1 MLDPTRDHDIKA
13 VAIGLGRKIARG
25 AGSGGY
31 SALLTTR
38 RYMYDK
44 AQGLSELVRIG
55 LRWEAALLARKQ
67 RTNYASINV
76 KYLIVLPPSR

>member
-38 RYMYDK
+38 RHDK
-44 AQGLSELVRIG
+44 AQGLSELVRVG
-55 LRWEAALLARKQ
+55 LRLEAALLARKL
-67 RTNYASINV
+67 RTNYASINI
-76 KYLIVLPPSR
+76 KYLIILPPAR